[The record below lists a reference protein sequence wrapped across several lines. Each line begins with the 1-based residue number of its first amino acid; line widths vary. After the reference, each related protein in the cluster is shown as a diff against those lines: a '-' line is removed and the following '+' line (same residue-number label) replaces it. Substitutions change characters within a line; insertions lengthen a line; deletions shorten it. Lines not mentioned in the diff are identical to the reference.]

1 MWSSCCAS
9 STAVDVAA
17 DPPPATV
24 IETTN
29 DGRSSTDARSTTRAL
44 ERWDSAASAHGR
56 GETMGDKDV
65 DDGARARARRGANG
79 ARCSGRD
86 ATAVGSSA
94 VASAEAVRP
103 SSLMRSSSARESRKS
118 VVWAAEVETTM
129 GRATLAGAAV
139 TRARGVRG
147 GGAGA
152 AAVSTGRRAVTASG
166 GGGGGGGGGA
176 SWARAADSAAA
187 ASTAGARSA
196 NRSSSNNTM
205 RGGGEFAP
213 PLSED
218 IFRVSVNRRELR
230 RYNSM

>member
-1 MWSSCCAS
+1 
-9 STAVDVAA
+9 
-17 DPPPATV
+17 
-24 IETTN
+24 
-29 DGRSSTDARSTTRAL
+29 
-44 ERWDSAASAHGR
+44 
-56 GETMGDKDV
+56 MGDKDV
-65 DDGARARARRGANG
+65 DDGARTRARRGANG

-94 VASAEAVRP
+94 VASAGAVRP

-152 AAVSTGRRAVTASG
+152 AAVSTGRRAVAAS
-166 GGGGGGGGGA
+166 GGGGA

-187 ASTAGARSA
+187 ASASGARST

-205 RGGGEFAP
+205 RGGGEFARP

>member
-9 STAVDVAA
+9 SSAVDVAA
-17 DPPPATV
+17 ADPSPATA
-24 IETTN
+24 IEATN
-29 DGRSSTDARSTTRAL
+29 DGRSSTRAL

-56 GETMGDKDV
+56 AEMIGDKYV

-86 ATAVGSSA
+86 AAA

-103 SSLMRSSSARESRKS
+103 SSLMRSSSARESRKR
-118 VVWAAEVETTM
+118 VVWAAEVESTM
-129 GRATLAGAAV
+129 GHATTLAGAAV

-152 AAVSTGRRAVTASG
+152 AAVSTGRRAVAAS
-166 GGGGGGGGGA
+166 GGGGGA

-187 ASTAGARSA
+187 ASAAGARST

>member
-1 MWSSCCAS
+1 M
-9 STAVDVAA
+9 
-17 DPPPATV
+17 
-24 IETTN
+24 I
-29 DGRSSTDARSTTRAL
+29 
-44 ERWDSAASAHGR
+44 
-56 GETMGDKDV
+56 GDKYV

-86 ATAVGSSA
+86 AAA

-129 GRATLAGAAV
+129 GRATLAGAVV

-147 GGAGA
+147 VGAGT

-166 GGGGGGGGGA
+166 GGGDGGVGGGA

-187 ASTAGARSA
+187 ALTAGARST
-196 NRSSSNNTM
+196 NRSSSSNTM

-230 RYNSM
+230 RYSSM

>member
-9 STAVDVAA
+9 SSAVDVAA
-17 DPPPATV
+17 DPSPATV
-24 IETTN
+24 IDGTN
-29 DGRSSTDARSTTRAL
+29 DVRSSSDARSTTTTTTRAL

-56 GETMGDKDV
+56 AEMIGDKYV

-86 ATAVGSSA
+86 AAA

-129 GRATLAGAAV
+129 GRATLAGAVV

-147 GGAGA
+147 VGAGT

-166 GGGGGGGGGA
+166 GGGGGGSGGA

-187 ASTAGARSA
+187 ALTAGARST
-196 NRSSSNNTM
+196 NRSSSSSTM

-230 RYNSM
+230 RYSSM